1 MRLALASILADLLL
15 VPDPDLGEVARR
27 WAEAAAASEAALDA
41 GSRAGF
47 AHLRETG
54 VPRQSTAIGE
64 IGTLPV
70 HVIPA
75 ALLAFENPRTLT
87 SLTWHLAALTH
98 PDPESTW
105 GAVAI
110 NVAASRLVQG
120 HRDFIPDVIEALR
133 NNGAPALL
141 LETVRRLPLL
151 RRENIDGMVTS
162 TQSPAVGCTCA
173 ALWVAHT
180 STRTAGALE
189 WLEQLPPALES
200 AAPAG
205 AALLGARDGFE
216 AMRLAL
222 KGRPVDGDEV
232 KHLADRLARI
242 ALHDQ
247 P

>member
-105 GAVAI
+105 GPSPSMSRPR
-110 NVAASRLVQG
+110 ASYR
-120 HRDFIPDVIEALR
+120 
-133 NNGAPALL
+133 
-141 LETVRRLPLL
+141 
-151 RRENIDGMVTS
+151 VTATS
-162 TQSPAVGCTCA
+162 SPT
-173 ALWVAHT
+173 
-180 STRTAGALE
+180 
-189 WLEQLPPALES
+189 
-200 AAPAG
+200 
-205 AALLGARDGFE
+205 
-216 AMRLAL
+216 
-222 KGRPVDGDEV
+222 
-232 KHLADRLARI
+232 
-242 ALHDQ
+242 
-247 P
+247 